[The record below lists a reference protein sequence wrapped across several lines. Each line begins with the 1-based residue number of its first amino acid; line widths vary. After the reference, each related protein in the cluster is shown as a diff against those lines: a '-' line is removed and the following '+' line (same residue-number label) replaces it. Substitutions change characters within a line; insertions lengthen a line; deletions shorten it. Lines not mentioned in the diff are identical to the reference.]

1 MTMELPDAYEAPNPF
16 EAFADA
22 YTPRPMK
29 RRRERHISRGPV
41 PKEEKRR
48 EERNRLA
55 ARYRNEEAR
64 RVAEALSSP
73 LGRKLADLLAGFD
86 RLSID
91 DADRMIDTVAAQ
103 GWLIGTDR
111 EFRQLALRLIDR
123 RIARIR
129 RDAGLPDLDDPLPGE
144 PESAF
149 LILKRLLKVT

>member
-1 MTMELPDAYEAPNPF
+1 MSAIPNPF
-16 EAFADA
+16 ETFADA
-22 YTPRPMK
+22 YTPRPLK
-29 RRRERHISRGPV
+29 RRQVRRIARGSMT
-41 PKEEKRR
+41 KEKKRL

-55 ARYRNEEAR
+55 ARYCNEEAR

-91 DADRMIDTVAAQ
+91 DADRMIDAVAAQ
-103 GWLIGTDR
+103 GWLLSSDR

-129 RDAGLPDLDDPLPGE
+129 NDAGLPELDDPLPGE
-144 PESAF
+144 PDSAF